1 MKIIKNTSGYDSRKL
16 QSLFSAIH
24 NEIAKDEG
32 RLKHWKGLQ
41 VQIQAKSYG
50 YSGRAYLG
58 KVYGEGW
65 DMFLSV
71 SPRLTLIQISQ
82 LFAHELYHSYGF
94 NHHQFKRD
102 PLNEKQMARLEK
114 KFKIEDLHRVK
125 KPKAK
130 VDYVR
135 LRYENAQ
142 NKLAEWES
150 KQKRTNNLVKK
161 WKKKVAY
168 YEKKY
173 INK

>member
-16 QSLFSAIH
+16 QSLFTAIH

-32 RLKHWKGLQ
+32 RLKHWNYLW
-41 VQIQAKSYG
+41 VEIRAKSYG
-50 YSGRAYLG
+50 YSGKAYLG
-58 KVYGEGW
+58 KVYGDGW

-71 SPRLTLIQISQ
+71 SPRLTLKELSQ

-94 NHHQFKRD
+94 NHHQFKSN
-102 PLNEKQMARLEK
+102 PLDEKQMARLK
-114 KFKIEDLHRVK
+114 NKFKIEDLHRVE
-125 KPKAK
+125 KPKVK
-130 VDYVR
+130 VDHVK

-142 NKLAEWES
+142 KKLAEWES

-173 INK
+173 TN

>member
-16 QSLFSAIH
+16 QSLFTAIH

-32 RLKHWKGLQ
+32 RLKHWNYLW
-41 VQIQAKSYG
+41 VEIRAKSYG

-58 KVYGEGW
+58 KVYGDGW

-71 SPRLTLIQISQ
+71 SPRLTLKELSQ

-94 NHHQFKRD
+94 KHHQFKND
-102 PLNEKQMARLEK
+102 PLNEKQMARLEN
-114 KFKIEDLHRVK
+114 KFKIEDLHRVE
-125 KPKAK
+125 KPKVK
-130 VDYVR
+130 VDHVK

-142 NKLAEWES
+142 KKLAEWES

-173 INK
+173 TN

>member
-32 RLKHWKGLQ
+32 RLKHWKKLK

-58 KVYGEGW
+58 KVYGKGW

-71 SPRLTLIQISQ
+71 SNDLTFNEIAQ

-94 NHHQFKRD
+94 NHHHFKRD
-102 PLNEKQMARLEK
+102 PLDEKQMARLEK
-114 KFKIEDLHRVK
+114 KFKIEDLHKVE
-125 KPKAK
+125 KPKVK

-142 NKLAEWES
+142 NKLSEWES

>member
-32 RLKHWKGLQ
+32 RLKHWKKLK

-58 KVYGEGW
+58 KVYGKGW

-71 SPRLTLIQISQ
+71 SNDLTFNEIAQ

-94 NHHQFKRD
+94 HHHQFQRH
-102 PLNEKQMARLEK
+102 PLDEKQMARLEK
-114 KFKIEDLHRVK
+114 KFKIEDLHKVE
-125 KPKAK
+125 KPKVK

-142 NKLAEWES
+142 NKLSEWES

>member
-16 QSLFSAIH
+16 QSLFTAIH

-32 RLKHWKGLQ
+32 RLKHWKTLK
-41 VQIQAKSYG
+41 VQMQTKSYG

-58 KVYGEGW
+58 KVYLQDW

-71 SPRLTLIQISQ
+71 SPRLTLKELSQ

-94 NHHQFKRD
+94 KHHQFKND
-102 PLNEKQMARLEK
+102 PLNEKQMARLEN
-114 KFKIEDLHRVK
+114 KFKIEDLHRVE
-125 KPKAK
+125 KPKVK
-130 VDYVR
+130 VDHVK

-142 NKLAEWES
+142 KKLAEWES

-173 INK
+173 TN

>member
-32 RLKHWKGLQ
+32 RLKHWKKLK
-41 VQIQAKSYG
+41 VKIQAKSYG

-58 KVYGEGW
+58 KVYLQDW

-71 SPRLTLIQISQ
+71 SPHLTFESISQ

-94 NHHQFKRD
+94 NHHQFKTD
-102 PLNEKQMARLEK
+102 PLDEKQMARLEK
-114 KFKIEDLHRVK
+114 KFKIEDLHRVE
-125 KPKAK
+125 KPKII
-130 VDYVR
+130 VDHVK

-142 NKLAEWES
+142 KKLAQWES
-150 KQKRTNNLVKK
+150 QQKRTNNLVKK

-173 INK
+173 IK

>member
-32 RLKHWKGLQ
+32 RLKHWKKLK
-41 VQIQAKSYG
+41 VKIQAKSYG

-58 KVYGEGW
+58 KVYLQDW

-71 SPRLTLIQISQ
+71 SPDLTFEDISQ

-94 NHHQFKRD
+94 NHHQFKTD
-102 PLNEKQMARLEK
+102 PLNEKQITRLEK
-114 KFKIEDLHRVK
+114 KFKIEDLHRVE
-125 KPKAK
+125 KPKAI
-130 VDYVR
+130 VDHVK

-142 NKLAEWES
+142 KKLAQWES
-150 KQKRTNNLVKK
+150 QQKRTNNLVKK

-173 INK
+173 IN